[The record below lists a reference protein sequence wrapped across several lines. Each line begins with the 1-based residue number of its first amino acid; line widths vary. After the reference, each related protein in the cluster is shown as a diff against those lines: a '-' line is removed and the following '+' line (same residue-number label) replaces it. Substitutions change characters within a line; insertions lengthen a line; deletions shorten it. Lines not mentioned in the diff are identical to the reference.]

1 MYYEPQDGTTIS
13 HFSFTSTIPT
23 LMTKRS
29 TMIVVKPSSPLGL
42 IVSTSYDFEDIDGKN
57 KGLLKAK
64 VILESLKGKGA
75 LRLLEAKEFFMK
87 MFSSKL
93 LTQIRTGPQKILKKT
108 KGCQMKKY
116 YRKKNKLDG
125 EKIMS
130 EREYMIEVDD
140 KIKNIDQFGRRP
152 KEAYKKMIS
161 SKLVTQ
167 IRTIPRRIL
176 KKTKRSVMKKY
187 YRKKNKLDGEK
198 FRSERGYLIEV
209 DDDAQNILT
218 ETERHGM
225 KKYYSRKH
233 KLDGVKLRS
242 ERGYPIEVDD
252 ESNSMD
258 QFYQDAAYDTSST
271 TTESIEQQVD
281 PNLELDANSL
291 VEQ

>member
-1 MYYEPQDGTTIS
+1 
-13 HFSFTSTIPT
+13 
-23 LMTKRS
+23 
-29 TMIVVKPSSPLGL
+29 
-42 IVSTSYDFEDIDGKN
+42 
-57 KGLLKAK
+57 
-64 VILESLKGKGA
+64 
-75 LRLLEAKEFFMK
+75 
-87 MFSSKL
+87 
-93 LTQIRTGPQKILKKT
+93 
-108 KGCQMKKY
+108 
-116 YRKKNKLDG
+116 
-125 EKIMS
+125 
-130 EREYMIEVDD
+130 
-140 KIKNIDQFGRRP
+140 
-152 KEAYKKMIS
+152 
-161 SKLVTQ
+161 
-167 IRTIPRRIL
+167 
-176 KKTKRSVMKKY
+176 MKKY

-233 KLDGVKLRS
+233 KLDGEKLRS